1 MRSIVRC
8 DASQSR
14 DPCCRWA
21 PAPQRIVSRCAASE
35 AREFGYTA
43 GFGSSAIAQ
52 AARSV
57 LTSRHATVI

>member
-1 MRSIVRC
+1 MLPLGPGSAAHRFTLRC
-8 DASQSR
+8 RAG
-14 DPCCRWA
+14 
-21 PAPQRIVSRCAASE
+21 